1 MTREKSGVEGHES
14 LDERTTT
21 SLRLLEKRYIIQVY
35 MICISINQTRCV
47 LCVLLSAYR
56 HGVGIQLLNMYVLGF
71 RSVST
76 GEISKRSSKDTQK
89 VTGMVKGEVPGKYSD
104 RPSCPKVWTSMGM
117 HLANSRFSGLQL
129 PLLVIDPF
137 KDSKMPETGK
147 LQKAVAC
154 Q

>member
-1 MTREKSGVEGHES
+1 
-14 LDERTTT
+14 
-21 SLRLLEKRYIIQVY
+21 
-35 MICISINQTRCV
+35 
-47 LCVLLSAYR
+47 
-56 HGVGIQLLNMYVLGF
+56 MYVLGF

-129 PLLVIDPF
+129 LLLVIDPF
-137 KDSKMPETGK
+137 KDSKMPETVLIIRHFLRNFRGPTTTSPAYRSK
-147 LQKAVAC
+147 MQTSRVC
-154 Q
+154 TS